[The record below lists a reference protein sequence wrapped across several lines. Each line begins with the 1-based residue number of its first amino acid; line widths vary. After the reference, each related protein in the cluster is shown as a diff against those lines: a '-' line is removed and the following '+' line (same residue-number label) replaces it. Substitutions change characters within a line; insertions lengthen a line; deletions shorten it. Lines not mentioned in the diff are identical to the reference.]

1 MRWGFLLRARVR
13 SRYTNDDGEG
23 EERGKSGQKVAPIY
37 QTPTFLSVRHFYVPL
52 HSSAGGGRG
61 DVNVKNLAITRT
73 ET

>member
-13 SRYTNDDGEG
+13 SRYTNDG
-23 EERGKSGQKVAPIY
+23 ERGKSGQKVAPIY

-52 HSSAGGGRG
+52 HSSAGGGREGGG